1 MTSTRSLALT
11 ATLVLG
17 ATILVAPWRPVDP
30 DALSHLAIG
39 KTIVELRGV
48 PATDPLTFSHPQ
60 ARWSNPEWL
69 GDLLLYLLY
78 RVGGEPTLQIYKL
91 LLICAGWLL
100 ALCLAVRRG
109 SSPAIAAALLMIIL
123 VGAAA
128 RFALRNELHVY
139 WLVPVYGLVLWRSR
153 ERVRCLWL
161 LLPLGALWAN
171 LHGSFPVGWVLVGA
185 ALGDALR
192 GRDRRRVLVLL
203 GLLAAHPLLALV
215 SPHGIHNYGQ
225 LVDHLANAS
234 IYRALILEWQPPG
247 GAGGLQQ
254 FPLHLLA
261 LVGLLSFLPRV
272 NRRELEA
279 LLLLVAGLALG
290 YASRRFLPLLGLM
303 VVPGIAANLTRW
315 VREAAPRFSGFAGA
329 GALLVAS
336 GLLVPVVWGVRT
348 AAPPHLLRRPDAP
361 LRAAAFFARNA
372 PAGSRLFNPFNAG
385 PWLLWRAVCSRRCTD
400 GRLRIYIDPRN
411 NLGADALER
420 YLEVRAD
427 PARFEQEARSLAIN
441 LVLVDLSDGRD
452 RALGAHLDRDP
463 TWRRELGGRR
473 YAIYARG
480 AASPADRS
488 WRRGQSRPR

>member
-1 MTSTRSLALT
+1 MTSTRSLALS
-11 ATLVLG
+11 AALVLG

-48 PATDPLTFSHPQ
+48 PATDPLTFSRPL
-60 ARWSNPEWL
+60 ARWSNPEWM
-69 GDLLLYLLY
+69 GDLLFYLVY

-91 LLICAGWLL
+91 LLICVGWLL

-109 SSPAIAAALLMIIL
+109 SSPTIAAALLMIIL

-128 RFALRNELHVY
+128 RFTLRNELHAY

-185 ALGDALR
+185 ALVDALR
-192 GRDRRRVLVLL
+192 GRDRRRVLALC
-203 GLLAAHPLLALV
+203 GLLAAHPFLGMV
-215 SPHGIHNYGQ
+215 SPQGIHNYGQ
-225 LVDHLANAS
+225 LADHLASAN

-254 FPLHLLA
+254 FPLHLIA

-279 LLLLVAGLALG
+279 LLLLAAGLALG

-303 VVPGIAANLTRW
+303 VVPGVAANLTRW
-315 VREAAPRFSGFAGA
+315 VSATSSRFRGFAGA

-336 GLLVPVVWGVRT
+336 GLLAPVVWGVRT
-348 AAPPHLLRRPDAP
+348 AAPPHLLERPDAP
-361 LRAAAFFARNA
+361 LDAAAYLAQDA

-385 PWLLWRAVCSRRCTD
+385 PWLLWKAVCARRCTD

-411 NLGADALER
+411 NLGADALKR

-427 PARFEQEARSLAIN
+427 PIRFEQEARRLAIN
-441 LVLVDLSDGRD
+441 LVLVDLSDRRD
-452 RALGAHLDRDP
+452 RALGAHLHRDP
-463 TWRRELGGRR
+463 TWHSVHRDRR
-473 YAIYARG
+473 YTVYARG
-480 AASPADRS
+480 TANQADRF